1 MHSIICEFT
10 VDDVVVYVLLFYLDL
25 YDFWGFQQY
34 RINLIISSKMGVST
48 FSQQDNQATY
58 IWELLHREMHFENL
72 IIDLPNNLVSLF
84 DLVEKYWYIQM
95 QRIWKKSLL
104 SGMVLSCMTYGEY
117 WLACIVVLSSTVWK
131 LNIHNFIQTGI
142 LICGGYFFFLNV

>member
-10 VDDVVVYVLLFYLDL
+10 VDDVVVYVLFFYLDL

-84 DLVEKYWYIQM
+84 DLVEKYWYMQM

>member
-10 VDDVVVYVLLFYLDL
+10 VDDVVVYVLFFYLDL

-142 LICGGYFFFLNV
+142 LLCGGYL

>member
-10 VDDVVVYVLLFYLDL
+10 VDDVVVYVLFFYLDL

-142 LICGGYFFFLNV
+142 LICGGYL

>member
-10 VDDVVVYVLLFYLDL
+10 VDDVVVYVLFFYLDL

-131 LNIHNFIQTGI
+131 LNIHNFIQTGN
-142 LICGGYFFFLNV
+142 LLCGGYL

>member
-10 VDDVVVYVLLFYLDL
+10 VDDVVVYVLFFYLDL
-25 YDFWGFQQY
+25 YDFWGFQRY

>member
-10 VDDVVVYVLLFYLDL
+10 VDDVVVYVLFFYLDL
-25 YDFWGFQQY
+25 YDFWGFQRY

-58 IWELLHREMHFENL
+58 IWELLHKEMHFENL
-72 IIDLPNNLVSLF
+72 IIDLPNSLVSLF
-84 DLVEKYWYIQM
+84 DLVEKYWYLQM

-104 SGMVLSCMTYGEY
+104 SGMALSCMTYGEY
-117 WLACIVVLSSTVWK
+117 WLSCIVVLSSTVWK
-131 LNIHNFIQTGI
+131 LNIQNFIQTGI
-142 LICGGYFFFLNV
+142 LICGGYL

>member
-10 VDDVVVYVLLFYLDL
+10 VDDVVVYVLFFYLDL

-58 IWELLHREMHFENL
+58 IWELLHTEMHFENL

>member
-10 VDDVVVYVLLFYLDL
+10 VDDVVVYVLFFYLDL